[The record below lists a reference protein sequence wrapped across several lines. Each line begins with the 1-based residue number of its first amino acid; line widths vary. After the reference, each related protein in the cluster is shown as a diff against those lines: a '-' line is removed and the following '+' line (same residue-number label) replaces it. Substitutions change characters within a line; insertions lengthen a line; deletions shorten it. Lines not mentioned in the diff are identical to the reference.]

1 MYLISGNDNWSFSN
15 FEHRK
20 FVSVRVDLEL
30 CIHLKALHAMT
41 MNTIHV
47 QYMYSY
53 IKKKTHEFQEKVYG
67 TNASMY
73 LCTEL
78 GTKSLF
84 CYSLLLLLALDSM
97 CNNVRSN
104 DLNLYFYFR
113 SNSLHILLVT
123 VSNGNDQ
130 PIHFV

>member
-1 MYLISGNDNWSFSN
+1 MIIGPFQTLNTGSLCPYPCRPGAMYP
-15 FEHRK
+15 FECVACHDYK
-20 FVSVRVDLEL
+20 YYTSTCTV
-30 CIHLKALHAMT
+30 
-41 MNTIHV
+41 HV
-47 QYMYSY
+47 LVH
-53 IKKKTHEFQEKVYG
+53 KKTHEFQEKVYG

-73 LCTEL
+73 LWTEL

-104 DLNLYFYFR
+104 DLDLYIYFQ

-123 VSNGNDQ
+123 VINGNE
-130 PIHFV
+130 